1 MKKIYSTRFIYHLK
15 SLKSL
20 VIGPYILPIF
30 LCLFL
35 AALAKPVHFYRLIF
49 SVAPFVI
56 ILFFPIAYL
65 HLSYYLKNVGMKMA
79 IDNIQGQ
86 ILFLKNG
93 KEYLFKI
100 SDIKAVEQNLGI
112 YYQNNQDFVGRRIAP
127 WTSYGYLLLTFRN
140 GSKFYITSLM
150 VDIVNPPLETSYT
163 YFRFFPYLKKGVDIS
178 EKRSNALKDY
188 ENEISFYRSNFKLH
202 SQEQLKEKIRNKN
215 TYEKAAVEAARQLLK
230 SKFGTIV

>member
-1 MKKIYSTRFIYHLK
+1 
-15 SLKSL
+15 
-20 VIGPYILPIF
+20 
-30 LCLFL
+30 
-35 AALAKPVHFYRLIF
+35 
-49 SVAPFVI
+49 
-56 ILFFPIAYL
+56 
-65 HLSYYLKNVGMKMA
+65 MKMA